1 MKEQLETRIK
11 ELKGEFEEGKKM
23 MEELD
28 IKRTN
33 LGQTLLRISGA
44 IQALEELVPNEE
56 EAEKDEI
63 NQQVISLILNT
74 EER

>member
-1 MKEQLETRIK
+1 MEVYLMKEQLETRIK

-63 NQQVISLILNT
+63 N
-74 EER
+74 